1 MPLEVM
7 KRIIAILPK
16 DALIIDPFMGS
27 GTTGV
32 AVLEMNEEQKAK
44 RDFIG
49 IEIDKE
55 YYEIA
60 KDRIDNFK
68 KQLSLF

>member
-1 MPLEVM
+1 MTIKVM
-7 KRIIAILPK
+7 ENIIGILPK
-16 DALIIDPFMGS
+16 DALIIDTFMGS
-27 GTTGV
+27 GTTGL
-32 AVLEMNEEQKAK
+32 ACKKMD

-60 KDRIDNFK
+60 KNRLIEKETLWIMN
-68 KQLSLF
+68 